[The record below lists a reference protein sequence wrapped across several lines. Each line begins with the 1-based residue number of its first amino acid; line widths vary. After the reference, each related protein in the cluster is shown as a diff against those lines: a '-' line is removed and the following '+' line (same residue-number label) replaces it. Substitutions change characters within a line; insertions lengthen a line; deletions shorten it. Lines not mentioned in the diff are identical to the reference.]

1 MYSKTGYSR
10 GIITSL
16 SDALS
21 LPSPQTGETVFCLE
35 NNRVLTY
42 DGEIWMCDDFIKMTN
57 NSGSSCIAGDLM
69 EFATSGS
76 FSAIRVTGGTVRVI
90 GPAIYPAAIG
100 AVTAVA
106 FKGIY
111 KIKIVN
117 VVAGPASTIGWKV
130 SASGVPGN
138 IAGAGITTANVGA
151 GFLGWTV
158 EPVPHNSSNV
168 PGGWGT
174 FRCLLRGK
182 VEYL

>member
-69 EFATSGS
+69 EFAQSGS
-76 FSAIRVTGGTVRVI
+76 FSAIKTTGGTVRVI
-90 GPAIYPAAIG
+90 GPAIYPAANS
-100 AVTAVA
+100 AVTAIA

-111 KIKIVN
+111 KVKIVN
-117 VVAGPASTIGWKV
+117 VVSGPANNIGWKV
-130 SASGVPGN
+130 QASGSGN
-138 IAGAGITTANVGA
+138 AGAGISVANVTS
-151 GFLGWTV
+151 GFMGWTV

>member
-1 MYSKTGYSR
+1 MYNRSGYSR
-10 GIITSL
+10 GIITNL

-42 DGEIWMCDDFIKMTN
+42 DGELWMCDDFIKMTN
-57 NSGSSCIAGDLM
+57 NSAASCIAGDLM

-76 FSAIRVTGGTVRVI
+76 FSALRTSGATTRVI

-117 VVAGPASTIGWKV
+117 VVTGPASTIGWKV
-130 SASGVPGN
+130 TASGSGN
-138 IAGAGITTANVGA
+138 AGAGISTAAVTG
-151 GFLGWTV
+151 GGLLGWTV
-158 EPVPHNSSNV
+158 EPVPFSGVSV
-168 PGGWGT
+168 PGGHGT
-174 FRCLLRGK
+174 FRCLIRGK